1 MLQNLSEVRASTV
14 EKAALYLD
22 AALSARSHDT
32 QGRQAHL
39 LYTLHVYQY
48 SLNGPQG
55 GAGGVAGGRS
65 RLHLLDLGGFDR
77 SQGTGGLTL
86 SGLGNV
92 LIGIFNGQKHLPCR
106 HSKLTGVLRECLG
119 SLTCHATMLAHVSA
133 EPARYA
139 ETLHTL
145 QLAARIHRMR
155 RKRVKPSGGGSR
167 GSGSSEE
174 RARARRQGSGS
185 SGSDFTSAT
194 STDPSSSE
202 MSCSTVIFRGS
213 VGALSEE
220 GSGTDGEHP
229 PPLGGG
235 VNRLKSRRFGG
246 GSRILTNGTIS
257 PSSSRLTL
265 SPSPMEGQNGGL
277 KTGFQSPRRGLTPTL
292 PPIKEFNGHYSMQ
305 PSRLSPPTG
314 QIGRMPLN
322 GQVPGYR
329 QPAEIWIDGHCR
341 PGPTFDRPASHRSS
355 PSAGLAVNYPD
366 MTVAAVSAAGAGQQ
380 AAAVRE
386 GGSYGYMDDYK
397 ASMICSWVETQ
408 ADAKFLT
415 QFKQAADSS
424 DSGSEHHTAAAV
436 TTEIRADVHTPHMP
450 TPSPPLPTPAFQSTE
465 KDMSPVT
472 ALPAIHNSSKRGTP
486 PVPPPRRS
494 PSLVLSNSGG
504 GGGETVAA
512 ARLERPAS
520 ADSMEP
526 LPEPDFEALDSCR
539 LPSGNYFFC
548 SFQGSM
554 IFKLHTYITWSI

>member
-106 HSKLTGVLRECLG
+106 HSKLTGVLRECLS

-133 EPARYA
+133 EPTRYA

-292 PPIKEFNGHYSMQ
+292 PPIKEFNGQYNMQ

-341 PGPTFDRPASHRSS
+341 PGPFDRPASHRSS
-355 PSAGLAVNYPD
+355 PSAPVSVNYPD
-366 MTVAAVSAAGAGQQ
+366 MTVAAG
-380 AAAVRE
+380 RE
-386 GGSYGYMDDYK
+386 GSGYGYMDDYK

-424 DSGSEHHTAAAV
+424 DSGSEHHTATAV
-436 TTEIRADVHTPHMP
+436 TKEIQADVHTPHLSA
-450 TPSPPLPTPAFQSTE
+450 PSPPLPTPAIQLAETGT
-465 KDMSPVT
+465 SPVT
-472 ALPAIHNSSKRGTP
+472 AVPATQNSSKRGIP

-494 PSLVLSNSGG
+494 PSLVLSSGG

-520 ADSMEP
+520 DDSMEP

-539 LPSGNYFFC
+539 LPSGICFFLFF
-548 SFQGSM
+548 SGINDFSVA
-554 IFKLHTYITWSI
+554 YITWSA